1 MVPHSHTRA
10 RSSSRPIASIVHVAC
25 AAFAG
30 VVLLF
35 PSLASADPST
45 VTPEQGFDL
54 GDMEH
59 PRPLGMGGAQYA
71 TGTSTSA
78 LMSNPANLTS
88 ARVYHLE
95 ALAAFSPQARRQSY
109 GAAIVDSATNRLA
122 AGLAGTW
129 SMVDPDGV
137 RRTWFDLRIGAAYPV
152 AEKLSI
158 GLGLRYLRLEQPI
171 STGPLGA
178 SLASGGVPDSPVV
191 SAFTFD
197 AGMTLM
203 PTEGLRI
210 AVTGR
215 NLTNPENGY
224 LPTQLVGAIGYSAT
238 KFAIEGDVLTD
249 FSTYGTPKPRAML
262 GGEYFI
268 ADRFPIRG
276 GYRFDVG
283 TNTHALSLGLGFVDK
298 KFSIEGGVRHEIVAV
313 HPATFFGF
321 GLRYFIDSGS
331 QNTAETGDTTGM

>member
-1 MVPHSHTRA
+1 MTSSLFRVGSTLRRISGASFVALLTLVPS
-10 RSSSRPIASIVHVAC
+10 VA
-25 AAFAG
+25 F
-30 VVLLF
+30 
-35 PSLASADPST
+35 ADPSS
-45 VTPEQGFDL
+45 VTPEQGYDL

-78 LMSNPANLTS
+78 LMSNPANLTM

-122 AGLAGTW
+122 AGLAGKW

-137 RRTWFDLRIGAAYPV
+137 RRTWFDLRMALAYPL
-152 AEKLSI
+152 AEKLSV

-178 SLASGGVPDSPVV
+178 SLVSGGTPDSPVV

-197 AGMTLM
+197 AGMTIQ
-203 PTEGLRI
+203 PTEGLKI
-210 AVTGR
+210 GITGR

-224 LPTQLVGAIGYSAT
+224 LPTQVVGAIGYAT
-238 KFAIEGDVLTD
+238 PKFAVEGDVLTD
-249 FSTYGTPKPRAML
+249 FTTFGTPKPRAML
-262 GGEYFI
+262 GGEYLI
-268 ADRFPIRG
+268 AERFPVRG
-276 GYRFDVG
+276 GYRYDVG
-283 TNTHALSLGLGFVDK
+283 TNVHSLSLGFGFVDK
-298 KFSIEGGVRHEIVAV
+298 RFSVEGGLRQDVAGQ
-313 HPATFFGF
+313 HLATFFGF
-321 GLRYFIDSGS
+321 GLRYFIDSGA
-331 QNTAETGDTTGM
+331 QNTAETGDTSQ